1 MNKRVQ
7 KGFTL
12 IELMIVVAIVGIL
25 AAIALPAYN
34 NYMVKS
40 KLTEATTDLDA
51 ARAALAES
59 YATNGQFPAVS
70 PIPPLGSNANYVATQ
85 TYAQLSNGSNVA
97 VYLKL
102 QKTGAK
108 AVDGNYLGLWGF
120 GKPDGT
126 VSWQCGTSANGTES
140 APASQTTMYSFLPA
154 NCQN

>member
-1 MNKRVQ
+1 MKSMRLNKRVQ

-59 YATNGQFPAVS
+59 YATNGLFPTAS
-70 PIPPLGSNANYVATQ
+70 PLPGLGSNAKYVSAQNYV
-85 TYAQLSNGSNVA
+85 QLTSGSDVA
-97 VYLKL
+97 VVLTL
-102 QKTGAK
+102 ASTGA
-108 AVDGNYLGLWGF
+108 AAIDGKYLALFGT

-126 VSWQCGTSANGTES
+126 VAWVCGTST
-140 APASQTTMYSFLPA
+140 QTPTTVT
-154 NCQN
+154 